1 MMFIA
6 SLRLLVLFVDYI
18 LLTYFSFL
26 FWVFHS
32 NRSGLPE
39 DAGLFRRLEI
49 EHNFFPACAVS
60 SGDEN
65 RSEKATRINNS
76 RYPSRNSCPNGL
88 ISGRILK
95 TTATCLGYLV
105 DAQQK
110 LIVTLF
116 LLLMRCEGGKSETS
130 HHFHDKKKHLSQL
143 RHQVDSPGR
152 RAKLADLAPQDRRI

>member
-49 EHNFFPACAVS
+49 EHNFFPSCAVS

-65 RSEKATRINNS
+65 RSEKRRESTILVIHRATVALMVSFPAASSKQRRLVS
-76 RYPSRNSCPNGL
+76 G
-88 ISGRILK
+88 IS
-95 TTATCLGYLV
+95 
-105 DAQQK
+105 
-110 LIVTLF
+110 
-116 LLLMRCEGGKSETS
+116 LMHNKSS
-130 HHFHDKKKHLSQL
+130 
-143 RHQVDSPGR
+143 
-152 RAKLADLAPQDRRI
+152 